1 MLLYMRDKK
10 NISKINEKKKKK
22 TCWKKSFKENII
34 TVTAKNV

>member
-22 TCWKKSFKENII
+22 LVERKVLKK
-34 TVTAKNV
+34 T